1 MAKKCL
7 IIVLLIVFIM
17 FLQPNNCNYYIF
29 AEEYTDITKDNDNDK
44 VEDLQEEK
52 IEEDD
57 KEDEEENYV
66 KVTDLDIADYKT
78 NMEVGEKQLL
88 VVTVLPLDATDKK
101 SKILLK

>member
-1 MAKKCL
+1 MSKKCL
-7 IIVLLIVFIM
+7 ILIILFLKVFIM
-17 FLQPNNCNYYIF
+17 FLQPNNYYIF
-29 AEEYTDITKDNDNDK
+29 AEENTEITVENDNDK
-44 VEDLQEEK
+44 LGELLEEK
-52 IEEDD
+52 IEENE
-57 KEDEEENYV
+57 KENEETSYI